1 MATKLDSSKF
11 SKDDLDAIVNAFYDI
26 ADGFQPHDFAAH
38 TCNYDAADEANFT
51 KAQTA
56 VYAAARNQR

>member
-26 ADGFQPHDFAAH
+26 SDGFQPHDFAAH
-38 TCNYDAADEANFT
+38 TGNYDQAAEDNFA